1 MAVAHVNT
9 GVSWLGLAKEG
20 RIILHSE
27 AELFLQTAGA
37 MLFCHN
43 HRCGAKWCHPFGP
56 PSHPIHAV
64 MYQLAG
70 GEQSY
75 HSVMESE
82 QKCISSSHH
91 SPCKSTE
98 MGLISREYACV
109 PQ

>member
-1 MAVAHVNT
+1 M
-9 GVSWLGLAKEG
+9 
-20 RIILHSE
+20 HSE
-27 AELFLQTAGA
+27 AEPFLQTTEATSSA
-37 MLFCHN
+37 TTN
-43 HRCGAKWCHPFGP
+43 VAGAKWCHPFGP
-56 PSHPIHAV
+56 RARA

-70 GEQSY
+70 GERSY

-109 PQ
+109 PQYEVWRGDQNAQ